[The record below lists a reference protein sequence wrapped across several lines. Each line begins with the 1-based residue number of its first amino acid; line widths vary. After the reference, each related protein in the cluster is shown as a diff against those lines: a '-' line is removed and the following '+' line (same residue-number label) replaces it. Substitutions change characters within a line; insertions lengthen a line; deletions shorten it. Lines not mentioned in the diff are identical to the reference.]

1 MGVPCGML
9 PHTGVPWPVGIGLPC
24 TGGYGMIAGPGPT
37 LGGTGPVVIWMWV
50 TLPSGTDA
58 VTVTEFSLSPIKARM
73 REAVPWMAFCMF
85 LQR

>member
-9 PHTGVPWPVGIGLPC
+9 PHTGVPWPVGIRLPC
-24 TGGYGMIAGPGPT
+24 TSGYGMIAGPSPT
-37 LGGTGPVVIWMWV
+37 LGGTGPVVIWMRM

-58 VTVTEFSLSPIKARM
+58 VMVTEFSLSPIKARM
-73 REAVPWMAFCMF
+73 QEAIPWMAFCVF